1 MCLAKESWFYSQK
14 VVQQLKM
21 EINADEVHVI
31 ILIYIYIYI
40 YIYINIYNHLPYG
53 ISMPLTSS
61 W

>member
-40 YIYINIYNHLPYG
+40 YIYQHL
-53 ISMPLTSS
+53 
-61 W
+61 